1 MLLIVSTVR
10 EDETLFVG
18 NHKELIFREF
28 LKTIFF
34 FKVFLINLILRR
46 SIN

>member
-1 MLLIVSTVR
+1 MLLIVGAVR

-28 LKTIFF
+28 LKAFF
-34 FKVFLINLILRR
+34 FFL
-46 SIN
+46 SISY